1 MSNSIELGAYIM
13 ILENWVVSASKFKR
27 AFLTIADHVVTRV
40 NLEPLEDD
48 KGTVGVKAVWQGERG
63 EGTLN
68 VDAPSLKGNIK
79 TEGDTA
85 PTVEYWHKENKR
97 GFALRNPRSISC
109 EFDEE
114 TFKKI
119 ETGKAAGIAI
129 AAGAAVGLVGWCAL
143 VLVGRTTLIRQEA
156 DPSSPRQLGS
166 DPASEDSPD
175 G

>member
-1 MSNSIELGAYIM
+1 M
-13 ILENWVVSASKFKR
+13 ILENWVVSASKFKQ
-27 AFLTIADHVVTRV
+27 AFLAITDHVLARV

-48 KGTVGVKAVWQGERG
+48 EGTAGVKAVWKGERG
-63 EGTLN
+63 ESTLN
-68 VDAPSLKGNIK
+68 VNAPSVKGSIK

-85 PTVEYWHKENKR
+85 PTVEYWQKGDKR
-97 GFALRNPRSISC
+97 GIALHNPRSISC

-143 VLVGRTTLIRQEA
+143 VLAGRAALVKTEA
-156 DPSSPRQLGS
+156 EPTSPRQLES
-166 DPASEDSPD
+166 EPASGDSHD
-175 G
+175 GG

>member
-1 MSNSIELGAYIM
+1 MT
-13 ILENWVVSASKFKR
+13 LENWVVSASKFKKV
-27 AFLTIADHVVTRV
+27 FLAITDHVVTRV

-48 KGTVGVKAVWQGERG
+48 EGTVGVKAVWEGERG
-63 EGTLN
+63 ESTLK

-85 PTVEYWHKENKR
+85 PTIEYWQKGNKR

-109 EFDEE
+109 EFDEK

-129 AAGAAVGLVGWCAL
+129 AVGAAVGLVGWGAL
-143 VLVGRTTLIRQEA
+143 VLLGRTALVKQEGE
-156 DPSSPRQLGS
+156 PSSPRLLES
-166 DPASEDSPD
+166 DSASGDSHN

>member
-1 MSNSIELGAYIM
+1 M

-27 AFLTIADHVVTRV
+27 AFVAIADHVVTRV

-48 KGTVGVKAVWQGERG
+48 KGTVGVKAVWEGERG
-63 EGTLN
+63 ESTLN

-79 TEGDTA
+79 TEGDAA
-85 PTVEYWHKENKR
+85 PTIEYWQKGDKR
-97 GFALRNPRSISC
+97 GLALRNPRSISC

-129 AAGAAVGLVGWCAL
+129 AAGAAVGLVSWCAL
-143 VLVGRTTLIRQEA
+143 VLAGRAALVKKEA
-156 DPSSPRQLGS
+156 KPSSLRQLES
-166 DPASEDSPD
+166 DPASGDSRD

>member
-1 MSNSIELGAYIM
+1 M

-27 AFLTIADHVVTRV
+27 AFLAITDHVFARV
-40 NLEPLEDD
+40 NIEPLEDEE
-48 KGTVGVKAVWQGERG
+48 GAAGVKAVWEGERG
-63 EGTLN
+63 ESTLN
-68 VDAPSLKGNIK
+68 VNAPSVKGNIK

-85 PTVEYWHKENKR
+85 PTVEYWQKGDKR

-109 EFDEE
+109 ELDEE

-143 VLVGRTTLIRQEA
+143 VLAGRAALVKQEA
-156 DPSSPRQLGS
+156 ESSSPRQLESDSASGGS
-166 DPASEDSPD
+166 HN

>member
-1 MSNSIELGAYIM
+1 MT
-13 ILENWVVSASKFKR
+13 LENWVVSASKLKR

-48 KGTVGVKAVWQGERG
+48 EGAVGVRAVWEGERG
-63 EGTLN
+63 ENTLKVN
-68 VDAPSLKGNIK
+68 SPSLKGSIK
-79 TEGDTA
+79 TEGEAA
-85 PTVEYWHKENKR
+85 PAIEYWHQGDKR
-97 GFALRNPRSISC
+97 GVALRNPRSISC

-129 AAGAAVGLVGWCAL
+129 AAGAAAGLVGWGILVLMGKAAL
-143 VLVGRTTLIRQEA
+143 VKKETEPQ
-156 DPSSPRQLGS
+156 PPRQLES
-166 DPASEDSPD
+166 DSASGDSHD

>member
-1 MSNSIELGAYIM
+1 M
-13 ILENWVVSASKFKR
+13 ILENWVVSTSKFKS
-27 AFLTIADHVVTRV
+27 ALLGITDHLLTRV

-48 KGTVGVKAVWQGERG
+48 KGTAGVKAVWKGERG
-63 EGTLN
+63 ESTLK

-85 PTVEYWHKENKR
+85 PTIEYWQKGDKR

-109 EFDEE
+109 ELDKE

-143 VLVGRTTLIRQEA
+143 VLAGRATLIKQEA
-156 DPSSPRQLGS
+156 ESSSPRQIES
-166 DPASEDSPD
+166 DPASEDSRN

>member
-1 MSNSIELGAYIM
+1 M

-27 AFLTIADHVVTRV
+27 AFVAITDHVVTRV
-40 NLEPLEDD
+40 NLEPLEDEE
-48 KGTVGVKAVWQGERG
+48 GTVGVKAVWEGERG
-63 EGTLN
+63 ESTLN

-79 TEGDTA
+79 TAGDKA
-85 PTVEYWHKENKR
+85 PTVEYWQKEDKR

-129 AAGAAVGLVGWCAL
+129 AAGAAVGLVSWGAL
-143 VLVGRTTLIRQEA
+143 VLLGRAALIRQEA
-156 DPSSPRQLGS
+156 ESSSPRQLES
-166 DPASEDSPD
+166 DPASGDSHD

>member
-1 MSNSIELGAYIM
+1 M

-27 AFLTIADHVVTRV
+27 AFLAVTDHLVTRV

-48 KGTVGVKAVWQGERG
+48 EGIVGVKAVWEGERG
-63 EGTLN
+63 ESTLN
-68 VDAPSLKGNIK
+68 VSSPSLKGNIK
-79 TEGDTA
+79 TEGDAA
-85 PTVEYWHKENKR
+85 PTVEYWQKGDKR
-97 GFALRNPRSISC
+97 GFALRNPRSVSC

-114 TFKKI
+114 TFRKI

-143 VLVGRTTLIRQEA
+143 VLAGRAALVKQKAES
-156 DPSSPRQLGS
+156 PSPRQIGS
-166 DPASEDSPD
+166 DPASGDSHD

>member
-1 MSNSIELGAYIM
+1 M

-27 AFLTIADHVVTRV
+27 AFLAIADHLVTRV

-48 KGTVGVKAVWQGERG
+48 ERTVGVKAVWEGERG
-63 EGTLN
+63 ESTLKVN
-68 VDAPSLKGNIK
+68 APSLKGNIK

-85 PTVEYWHKENKR
+85 PTVEYWHKGDNR

-119 ETGKAAGIAI
+119 ETGKAAGLAI

-143 VLVGRTTLIRQEA
+143 VLAGRATLVKQESEPA
-156 DPSSPRQLGS
+156 SPSQIGS
-166 DPASEDSPD
+166 DPASENSHD

>member
-1 MSNSIELGAYIM
+1 MT
-13 ILENWVVSASKFKR
+13 LENWVVSASKFKQ
-27 AFLTIADHVVTRV
+27 AFLAITNHVVARV

-48 KGTVGVKAVWQGERG
+48 EGTVGVKAVWQGERG
-63 EGTLN
+63 ESTVN
-68 VDAPSLKGNIK
+68 VDAPSLKGSIK
-79 TEGDTA
+79 TEGETA
-85 PTVEYWHKENKR
+85 PTVEYWHKEDKR

-143 VLVGRTTLIRQEA
+143 VLAGRAALIRQEA
-156 DPSSPRQLGS
+156 ESASSRQIES
-166 DPASEDSPD
+166 DPASGDSHD